1 HHTWSNQPSAL
12 FTLWRSKACNGFLR
26 IVFIVFPWSRA
37 IRAPVFKQAAMKMRH
52 IARASS
58 LVQVVNVLGGDV
70 NVFDGITPLPVGNSL
85 MPRVGFCPSCHPGAP
100 AIPRPHWLWIFAP
113 CIDTC

>member
-1 HHTWSNQPSAL
+1 MNNPGGTHNDHEIGFCDALLCNIPLFYGQVLTKPHHTWSNQPSAL

-26 IVFIVFPWSRA
+26 IVFIVFPWSRT

-70 NVFDGITPLPVGNSL
+70 NVFDGVTPLPVGN
-85 MPRVGFCPSCHPGAP
+85 
-100 AIPRPHWLWIFAP
+100 
-113 CIDTC
+113 